1 VRNRACQPQGERGL
15 KAAARYQ
22 HFTANETAPNS
33 PNPRVYD
40 TGQSKTVDVA
50 GLTECGRKS
59 PLAVDSSDGF
69 RYRDQRHRRQE
80 METSSVK
87 KMLLGTAIAAS
98 IGIGYAI
105 GAQPHMTETITLL
118 QSARAELA
126 AATPN
131 KGGHRERAL
140 GLIDQAI
147 GEVRAGIA
155 FAGG

>member
-1 VRNRACQPQGERGL
+1 M
-15 KAAARYQ
+15 KTF
-22 HFTANETAPNS
+22 FT
-33 PNPRVYD
+33 R
-40 TGQSKTVDVA
+40 
-50 GLTECGRKS
+50 R
-59 PLAVDSSDGF
+59 LA
-69 RYRDQRHRRQE
+69 
-80 METSSVK
+80 
-87 KMLLGTAIAAS
+87 LGAAIAAS
-98 IGIGYAI
+98 MGIGYAI